1 MSMNFS
7 IDDVYNLAKGKPTK
21 AKIGSRAIPAR
32 LNKHEWEQFEI
43 AQKKGFLVVTD
54 KTRWAL
60 QNIWVLYC
68 EARGI
73 ECKIVK
79 K

>member
-1 MSMNFS
+1 MKFS
-7 IDDVYNLAKGKPTK
+7 VDDVYNLAKGKPSK

-32 LNKHEWEQFEI
+32 LNQHEWEQFEI
-43 AQKKGFLVVTD
+43 AQKKGLLVVNE

-60 QNIWVLYC
+60 KNIWVLYC

-73 ECKIVK
+73 DCKIVEK
-79 K
+79 

>member
-1 MSMNFS
+1 MNFS

-21 AKIGSRAIPAR
+21 SKIGSRSIPAR
-32 LNKHEWEQFEI
+32 LNKHEWERFEI
-43 AQKKGFLVVTD
+43 AQKKGFLVAND

-68 EARGI
+68 EVRNI
-73 ECKIVK
+73 ECTIVK

>member
-1 MSMNFS
+1 MNFS

-21 AKIGSRAIPAR
+21 SKIGSRAIPAR

-60 QNIWVLYC
+60 QNIWVLYS

>member
-1 MSMNFS
+1 MNFS

-21 AKIGSRAIPAR
+21 SKIGSRAIPAR
-32 LNKHEWEQFEI
+32 LNKYEWEQFET

-68 EARGI
+68 EARNI
-73 ECKIVK
+73 ECKIEK
-79 K
+79 R